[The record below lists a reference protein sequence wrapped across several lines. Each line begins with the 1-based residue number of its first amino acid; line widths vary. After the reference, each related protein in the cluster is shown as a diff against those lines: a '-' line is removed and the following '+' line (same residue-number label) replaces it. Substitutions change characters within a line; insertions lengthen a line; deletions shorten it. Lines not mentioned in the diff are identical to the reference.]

1 MVPSPLHNTNHG
13 YISVAQLGI
22 YDNMAYEW
30 TECIIFLMD
39 KKEPLN
45 SSCNRQSG
53 ILTAKLAYHRPLDID
68 SL

>member
-13 YISVAQLGI
+13 YISVAQLGL
-22 YDNMAYEW
+22 YGNMAYEW

-45 SSCNRQSG
+45 SCCAKW
-53 ILTAKLAYHRPLDID
+53 ILTPNLAYHRPFNID
-68 SL
+68 PL